1 MSVARSA
8 QGNPREHLEARA
20 KRTRAR
26 HRNVTIFAATA
37 LFGALA
43 VFPWFGTTFYAELV
57 TKIMIMSIFAQSLDL
72 LVGHTG
78 LVSFGHAAFFGV
90 GAYSLAW
97 LAPKAAPASF
107 WLTLPLAVMAA
118 AVAALVVGMF
128 VLRTPGIYFIM
139 VTLAFAQMFYFIF
152 HDTKIG
158 GGSDGRY
165 VNFKPSAVIGAFT
178 PFDLDKP
185 IQMYYV
191 VLALLVLTFALLR
204 LVLRAP
210 FGRALQG
217 IRANEHRMRSLG
229 FHVFAYKLASF
240 TLAGALAGLAG
251 YLSAAQY
258 GFVNPEIVSWHQSGN
273 VLLMVI
279 LGGSGTPFGPIAG
292 AFVLVLLEEWF
303 SWLTQRWQLL
313 LGASIVLLVLFLPGG
328 LGNLYGRI
336 RRIASQSM

>member
-1 MSVARSA
+1 M
-8 QGNPREHLEARA
+8 
-20 KRTRAR
+20 
-26 HRNVTIFAATA
+26 
-37 LFGALA
+37 
-43 VFPWFGTTFYAELV
+43 
-57 TKIMIMSIFAQSLDL
+57 
-72 LVGHTG
+72 
-78 LVSFGHAAFFGV
+78 SFGHAAFFGV

-97 LAPKAAPASF
+97 LAPKAAPASL

-128 VLRTPGIYFIM
+128 VLRTRGIYFIM

-240 TLAGALAGLAG
+240 TLAGAL
-251 YLSAAQY
+251 
-258 GFVNPEIVSWHQSGN
+258 VNPEIVSWHQSGN

-279 LGGSGTPFGPIAG
+279 LGGAGTTFGPLVG